1 MVHLVRITD
10 ALHMPRSAARPEAPQ
25 RTPRKGWLP
34 QGRAL
39 SDVEFSW
46 RHRIVCGLL
55 AASLGL
61 VTCSAL
67 LVHLFSGSTELH
79 FHYFVVIALIAL
91 YQDWTVYA
99 LAIAFVGVQ
108 HGAVGVLDQ
117 HSVYDHGGNPWLWAL
132 IHAGFVLAESAVL
145 VIFWYANEQSR
156 RVEDT
161 LRAEL
166 SEG

>member
-55 AASLGL
+55 AAHIPAIAVITVLRHYGPLHALVEITPVAVLLAAALAPISRRAQALAASLGL

-67 LVHLFSGSTELH
+67 LVHL
-79 FHYFVVIALIAL
+79 
-91 YQDWTVYA
+91 
-99 LAIAFVGVQ
+99 
-108 HGAVGVLDQ
+108 
-117 HSVYDHGGNPWLWAL
+117 
-132 IHAGFVLAESAVL
+132 
-145 VIFWYANEQSR
+145 
-156 RVEDT
+156 
-161 LRAEL
+161 
-166 SEG
+166 